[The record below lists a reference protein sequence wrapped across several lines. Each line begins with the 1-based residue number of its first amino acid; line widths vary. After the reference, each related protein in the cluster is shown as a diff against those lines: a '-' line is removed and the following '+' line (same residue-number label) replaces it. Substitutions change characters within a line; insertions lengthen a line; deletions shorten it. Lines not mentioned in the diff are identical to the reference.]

1 MIRKIFQIPERFS
14 IKYWITIP
22 IFVLL
27 IISLLALYST
37 SGDVSPLKS
46 SFYRQIIWIFL
57 GVSVFVIS
65 QYIRIQYFYEYG
77 YILFALLLVA
87 ILVTYAMPAIDGSK
101 RWIFIGPL
109 SFQPSEIGKL
119 LTVFVL
125 AKYLADQKD
134 KIREVKVLFIAYTI
148 SIVPALMVFRQPD
161 LGTALIYLAV
171 VLPMLY
177 WSGVR
182 PLYLFL
188 SVSPLIS
195 VVAAFN
201 LTVFYIWMVLFCIV
215 IFIGQPKIITG
226 TIHFIINVGFGMLA
240 PYIWNNVLYPHQKKR
255 ILTLLDPMSDPQGAG
270 YQVLQSMTAI
280 GSGGFWGKGL
290 GNGTQTHLRFLPV
303 RDTDFIISVIGE
315 EMGLF
320 AIMIILIAVAI
331 MFYWLVGYARK
342 VQNRFSSLVL
352 IGFTV
357 ILFSHIIV
365 NMGMVVG
372 YFPVTGLPAPF
383 LSYGG
388 SFLLTC
394 SLIIALANNIIN
406 SEI

>member
-1 MIRKIFQIPERFS
+1 MIRKLFYIPDKIS
-14 IKYWITIP
+14 IKLWIVVP
-22 IFVLL
+22 ILVLL
-27 IISLLALYST
+27 AISLLVLHST
-37 SGDVSPLKS
+37 SGDVAMLKS
-46 SFYRQIIWIFL
+46 SFYRQIMWIIFS
-57 GVSVFVIS
+57 VSVFAIC
-65 QYIRIQYFYEYG
+65 QYIRLQFFYEYG
-77 YILFALLLVA
+77 YILFGLLLLA
-87 ILVTYAMPAIDGSK
+87 ILITYTMPAIDGSK
-101 RWIFIGPL
+101 RWIFLGPF
-109 SFQPSEIGKL
+109 SFQPSELGKL

-125 AKYLADQKD
+125 SKYLADQKD
-134 KIREVKVLFIAYTI
+134 NIRDIRVLVTSFTI
-148 SIVPALMVFRQPD
+148 SIVPALLVFRQPD

-177 WSGVR
+177 WAGVR

-188 SVSPLIS
+188 SISPLVS
-195 VVAAFN
+195 VIAAFN
-201 LTVFYIWMVLFCIV
+201 LTVFYIWMVVFAIILFL
-215 IFIGQPKIITG
+215 GQPEILTG
-226 TIHFIINVGFGMLA
+226 TINFIVNISFGMLA
-240 PYIWNNVLYPHQKKR
+240 PYVWNSVLYPHQR
-255 ILTLLDPMSDPQGAG
+255 LRVLTLLDPMRDPQGAG

-320 AIMIILIAVAI
+320 AIMIILIAISV
-331 MFYWLVGYARK
+331 MLYWLIGYARK

-365 NMGMVVG
+365 NMGMTVG

-394 SLIIALANNIIN
+394 TLIIALANNIIN
-406 SEI
+406 NEV

>member
-1 MIRKIFQIPERFS
+1 
-14 IKYWITIP
+14 
-22 IFVLL
+22 
-27 IISLLALYST
+27 
-37 SGDVSPLKS
+37 
-46 SFYRQIIWIFL
+46 
-57 GVSVFVIS
+57 
-65 QYIRIQYFYEYG
+65 
-77 YILFALLLVA
+77 
-87 ILVTYAMPAIDGSK
+87 MPAIDGSK
-101 RWIFIGPL
+101 RWIFLGPF
-109 SFQPSEIGKL
+109 SFQPSELGKL

-125 AKYLADQKD
+125 SKYLADQKD
-134 KIREVKVLFIAYTI
+134 NIRDIRVLVTSFTI
-148 SIVPALMVFRQPD
+148 SIVPALLVFRQPD

-177 WSGVR
+177 WAGVR

-188 SVSPLIS
+188 SISPLVS
-195 VVAAFN
+195 VIAAFN
-201 LTVFYIWMVLFCIV
+201 LTVFYIWMVVFAIILFL
-215 IFIGQPKIITG
+215 GQPEILTG
-226 TIHFIINVGFGMLA
+226 TINFIVNISFGMLA
-240 PYIWNNVLYPHQKKR
+240 PYVWNSVLYPHQR
-255 ILTLLDPMSDPQGAG
+255 LRVLTLLDPMRDPQGAG

-320 AIMIILIAVAI
+320 AIMIILIAISV
-331 MFYWLVGYARK
+331 MLYWLIGYARK

-365 NMGMVVG
+365 NMGMTVG

-394 SLIIALANNIIN
+394 TLIIALANNIIN
-406 SEI
+406 NEV